1 MDISILIK
9 EHYISLKSYTT
20 WIIQNKL
27 NWDLYPQAIP
37 SHILFSAICAD
48 RVDNSWLSVLILN
61 IDMEVEMIICT
72 WQIYWAV
79 CVCTFCLSH

>member
-9 EHYISLKSYTT
+9 EHYTSLKSYTT

-37 SHILFSAICAD
+37 SHIFFSVQTGLTTLDFLYLF
-48 RVDNSWLSVLILN
+48 
-61 IDMEVEMIICT
+61 
-72 WQIYWAV
+72 
-79 CVCTFCLSH
+79 

>member
-27 NWDLYPQAIP
+27 NWDLYPEAIP
-37 SHILFSAICAD
+37 SHILFFLPSVQTGLTT
-48 RVDNSWLSVLILN
+48 VDFLYL
-61 IDMEVEMIICT
+61 
-72 WQIYWAV
+72 
-79 CVCTFCLSH
+79 F